1 MKPTVEPAEP
11 TTESWTAKATP
22 VEAAHSAMET
32 TTAAAVETAAT
43 MTTSA
48 TMTPAAALSDRG

>member
-32 TTAAAVETAAT
+32 TTAAVETAAT
-43 MTTSA
+43 MTTPA